1 MYPRFAK
8 TRIEEA
14 LSDTRVVLISGPRQS
29 GKTTL
34 AMDIASNG
42 TPFLTLDDATVLR
55 SAIDDPVGFVR
66 GLDRAVIDEIQRAPD
81 LLLAIKNVVDDDKSP
96 GKFLLTGSA
105 NLMTIPKV
113 ADSLAGR
120 MEVIRLLPLSQAEI
134 TGRKARFI
142 DRAFAEETPVADH
155 VIIGDALIERVLSGG
170 YPEVLERK
178 KWARKQ
184 DWYHEYLD
192 AIVQRDVRDVAQIE
206 QLAIMPKL
214 LSVLAEHSGQL
225 VNYTGIGAALDLN
238 HVTTRKYVGVFESLY
253 LVHTLQP
260 WFTNRLKRL
269 TKSPKLHFLDAG
281 LLAAMRDV
289 SPDVVAKEKTAFGP
303 ILETF
308 VFSELRKIASWS
320 EQRCTFSHFR
330 DKDKN
335 EVDIVLE
342 NRRGEVVGIE
352 VKASATVS
360 ASDFSGMRKLA
371 EACGKKF
378 VQGMVLYDHD
388 QVVPFGERMFAAPLS
403 TLWCA
408 ELLPQGSGHL
418 TV

>member
-8 TRIEEA
+8 AKIEEA
-14 LSDTRVVLISGPRQS
+14 LSDTRVVLIAGPRQS

-34 AMDIASNG
+34 AMDIAAG
-42 TPFLTLDDATVLR
+42 KTPFLTLDDATVLH
-55 SAIDDPVGFVR
+55 SAINDPVGFIR

-81 LLLAIKNVVDDDKSP
+81 LLLAIKNTVDKDKSP
-96 GKFLLTGSA
+96 GRFLLTGSA

-120 MEVIRLLPLSQAEI
+120 MEVIRLLPLSQAELEDKK
-134 TGRKARFI
+134 TPFI
-142 DRAFAEETPVADH
+142 DRAFAGEKPVFDQA
-155 VIIGDALIERVLSGG
+155 IIGDALIDRVLSGG
-170 YPEVLERK
+170 YPEALGRK
-178 KWARKQ
+178 RWARKQ
-184 DWYHEYLD
+184 DWYHGYLD
-192 AIVQRDVRDVAQIE
+192 ALVQRDVRDVAQIE

-225 VNYTGIGAALDLN
+225 ANYSGIGAALNLN
-238 HVTTRKYVGVFESLY
+238 HVTTQKYVSIFESLY

-289 SPDVVAKEKTAFGP
+289 SPDVVAKDKTFFGP

-320 EQRCTFSHFR
+320 EQRCSFSHFR

-342 NRRGEVVGIE
+342 NRRGEIVGVE
-352 VKASATVS
+352 VKSSATVT
-360 ASDFSGMRKLA
+360 ASDFAGMRKLA
-371 EACGKKF
+371 AACGKKF
-378 VQGMVLYDHD
+378 LQGLVLYDHD
-388 QVVPFGERMFAAPLS
+388 QVVPFGENMFAAPLS
-403 TLWCA
+403 CLWS
-408 ELLPQGSGHL
+408 E
-418 TV
+418 

>member
-1 MYPRFAK
+1 MYPRFARA
-8 TRIEEA
+8 RIEEA

-34 AMDIASNG
+34 AMDIAADK
-42 TPFLTLDDATVLR
+42 TPFLTLDDATVLEA
-55 SAIDDPVGFVR
+55 AINDPVGFVR
-66 GLDRAVIDEIQRAPD
+66 GLERAVIDEVQRAPD
-81 LLLAIKNVVDDDKSP
+81 LLLAIKNVVDDHQSP
-96 GKFLLTGSA
+96 GRFLLTGSA

-120 MEVIRLLPLSQAEI
+120 MEVIRLFPLSQAEI
-134 TGRKARFI
+134 IDSKSQFI
-142 DRAFAEETPVADH
+142 DRAFAGEKPIANH
-155 VIIGDALIERVLSGG
+155 VIVGAELIERVLSGG
-170 YPEVLERK
+170 YPEALSRK
-178 KWARKQ
+178 KWSRKQ
-184 DWYHEYLD
+184 DWYHGYLD
-192 AIVQRDVRDVAQIE
+192 ALVQRDVRDVARIE
-206 QLAIMPKL
+206 QLGLMPKL

-238 HVTTRKYVGVFESLY
+238 HVTTQKYVSVFESLY
-253 LVHTLQP
+253 LVHTLRP

-289 SPDVVAKEKTAFGP
+289 SPDVVRKDKTSFGA

-308 VFSELRKIASWS
+308 VFSELRKIAAWS

-352 VKASATVS
+352 VKSSATVS
-360 ASDFSGMRKLA
+360 AGDFSGMRKLA
-371 EACGKKF
+371 DACGDRF

-388 QVVPFGERMFAAPLS
+388 KVVPFGENMFAAPLS
-403 TLWCA
+403 CLW
-408 ELLPQGSGHL
+408 GRS
-418 TV
+418 

>member
-8 TRIEEA
+8 TRIEDA

-34 AMDIASNG
+34 ATDIAADK

-55 SAIDDPVGFVR
+55 SAINDPVGFVR

-81 LLLAIKNVVDDDKSP
+81 LLLAIKNAVDDDKTP
-96 GKFLLTGSA
+96 GRFLLTGSA

-120 MEVIRLLPLSQAEI
+120 MEIIRLLPLSQAEI
-134 TGRKARFI
+134 FGEKSGFI
-142 DRAFAEETPVADH
+142 DRAFSAQKPAADH
-155 VIIGDALIERVLSGG
+155 MIVGHDLVETVLSGG
-170 YPEVLERK
+170 YPEALGRK
-178 KWARKQ
+178 RWGRKQ
-184 DWYHEYLD
+184 DWYHGYLD

-206 QLAIMPKL
+206 QLAVMPKL
-214 LSVLAEHSGQL
+214 LAVLAEHSGQL
-225 VNYTGIGAALDLN
+225 VNYTGIGTALGLN
-238 HVTTRKYVGVFESLY
+238 HVTTQKYVRVFESLF
-253 LVHTLQP
+253 LVHTLRP

-289 SPDVVAKEKTAFGP
+289 SPDIVGKDKTSFGP

-320 EQRCTFSHFR
+320 DQRCSFSHFR
-330 DKDKN
+330 DKDRN

-342 NRRGEVVGIE
+342 NRRGEIVGVE
-352 VKASATVS
+352 VKSSATVS
-360 ASDFSGMRKLA
+360 AGDFSGMRKLA
-371 EACGKKF
+371 EASGKKF
-378 VQGMVLYDHD
+378 VQGLVLYDHD
-388 QVVPFGERMFAAPLS
+388 QVVPFADNMFAAPLS
-403 TLWCA
+403 CLWSA
-408 ELLPQGSGHL
+408 S
-418 TV
+418 

>member
-34 AMDIASNG
+34 ATEIASNQ
-42 TPFLTLDDATVLR
+42 TPFLTLDDANVLR
-55 SAIDDPVGFVR
+55 AAIDDPVGFVR
-66 GLDRAVIDEIQRAPD
+66 GLDKAVIDEIQRAPE
-81 LLLAIKNVVDDDKSP
+81 LLLAIKQSVDGDKTP
-96 GKFLLTGSA
+96 GRFLLTGSA
-105 NLMTIPKV
+105 NILTIPKV
-113 ADSLAGR
+113 SDSLAGR
-120 MEVIRLLPLSQAEI
+120 MEAVQLLPLSQAEI
-134 TGRKARFI
+134 LHTKSAFI
-142 DRAFAEETPVADH
+142 DRAFAGEAPSVDH
-155 VIIGDALIERVLSGG
+155 VIIGDELIENVLSGG
-170 YPEVLERK
+170 YPEALERAR
-178 KWARKQ
+178 WSRKQ
-184 DWYHEYLD
+184 DWYHGYLD

-214 LSVLAEHSGQL
+214 MSVLAEHSGQL
-225 VNYTGIGAALDLN
+225 VNYSGIGAGIALN
-238 HVTTRKYVGVFESLY
+238 HVTTQKYVNIFESLY

-269 TKSPKLHFLDAG
+269 TKSPKLHFCDAG

-289 SPDVVAKEKTAFGP
+289 SPDVVRKDKTSFGA

-308 VFSELRKIASWS
+308 VFSELRKIATWS

-352 VKASATVS
+352 VKSSATVS

-371 EACGKKF
+371 DACGEKF
-378 VQGMVLYDHD
+378 IQGVVLYDHD
-388 QVVPFGERMFAAPLS
+388 QVVPFRENMFAAPLS
-403 TLWCA
+403 CLW
-408 ELLPQGSGHL
+408 GSR
-418 TV
+418 

>member
-8 TRIEEA
+8 TRIQEA

-34 AMDIASNG
+34 ATDIASDNV
-42 TPFLTLDDATVLR
+42 PFLTLDDATVLQ

-81 LLLAIKNVVDDDKSP
+81 LLLAIKKTVDDDRRA
-96 GKFLLTGSA
+96 GRFLLTGSA

-120 MEVIRLLPLSQAEI
+120 MEIVRLLPLSQTEI
-134 TGRKARFI
+134 LEAKSGFI
-142 DRAFAEETPVADH
+142 DRAFDAKNPVVDKL
-155 VIIGDALIERVLSGG
+155 IIGDDLVETALSGG
-170 YPEVLERK
+170 YPEALGRK
-178 KWARKQ
+178 RWGRKQ
-184 DWYHEYLD
+184 DWYHDYID
-192 AIVQRDVRDVAQIE
+192 AIVQQDVRDVAQIE

-214 LSVLAEHSGQL
+214 LAVLAEHSGQL
-225 VNYTGIGAALDLN
+225 VNYSRIGVAIGLN
-238 HVTTRKYVGVFESLY
+238 HVTAQKYVRVFESLF
-253 LVHTLQP
+253 LVHSLQP

-281 LLAAMRDV
+281 LLAAMRSV
-289 SPDVVAKEKTAFGP
+289 TPDTVKKEKTPFGS

-308 VFSELRKIASWS
+308 VFSELRKISTWS

-342 NRRGEVVGIE
+342 NRRGEIVGIE
-352 VKASATVS
+352 VKSSATVTS
-360 ASDFSGMRKLA
+360 SDFSGMRKLA
-371 EACGKKF
+371 EACGDRF
-378 VQGMVLYDHD
+378 VQGLVLYDHD
-388 QVVPFGERMFAAPLS
+388 QVVPFADNMFAAPIS
-403 TLWCA
+403 CMWAAT
-408 ELLPQGSGHL
+408 
-418 TV
+418 

>member
-8 TRIEEA
+8 TRVEEA

-34 AMDIASNG
+34 ATDIASDK

-55 SAIDDPVGFVR
+55 SAREDPVSFVR

-81 LLLAIKNVVDDDKSP
+81 LLLSIKSAVDEDKTP
-96 GKFLLTGSA
+96 GRFLLTGSA

-120 MEVIRLLPLSQAEI
+120 MEIIRLLPLSQAEI
-134 TGRKARFI
+134 FGKKSDFI
-142 DRAFAEETPVADH
+142 DRAFAAQKPKADH
-155 VIIGDALIERVLSGG
+155 IVLGGDLVETVLSGG
-170 YPEVLERK
+170 YPEALGRK
-178 KWARKQ
+178 RWARKQ
-184 DWYHEYLD
+184 DWYHGYLD
-192 AIVQRDVRDVAQIE
+192 ALVQRDVRDIAQID

-225 VNYTGIGAALDLN
+225 TNYTGIGAAVDLN
-238 HVTTRKYVGVFESLY
+238 HVTTQKYVRIFENIF

-289 SPDVVAKEKTAFGP
+289 SPETVQKDKTAFGP

-320 EQRCTFSHFR
+320 EQRCSFSHYR

-342 NRRGEVVGIE
+342 NRRGEIVGIE
-352 VKASATVS
+352 VKSSATVS
-360 ASDFSGMRKLA
+360 GDDFSGMRKLA

-378 VQGMVLYDHD
+378 VQGLVLYDHD
-388 QVVPFGERMFAAPLS
+388 QVVPFADNMFAAPLS
-403 TLWCA
+403 CLWGA
-408 ELLPQGSGHL
+408 P
-418 TV
+418 

>member
-8 TRIEEA
+8 ARVEEA

-34 AMDIASNG
+34 ATDIASDK
-42 TPFLTLDDATVLR
+42 TPFLTLDDANVLR

-81 LLLAIKNVVDDDKSP
+81 LLLAIKTLVDDDKTP
-96 GKFLLTGSA
+96 GRFLLTGSA

-120 MEVIRLLPLSQAEI
+120 MEVVRLLPLSQAEI
-134 TGRKARFI
+134 LGTKSKLI
-142 DRAFAEETPVADH
+142 DRAFAREKPTAEHMIV
-155 VIIGDALIERVLSGG
+155 GDELVENVLSGG
-170 YPEVLERK
+170 YPEALGRTR
-178 KWARKQ
+178 WSRKQ
-184 DWYHEYLD
+184 DWYHGYLD

-214 LSVLAEHSGQL
+214 MSVLAEHSGQL
-225 VNYTGIGAALDLN
+225 VNYTGIGAGLDLN
-238 HVTTRKYVGVFESLY
+238 HVTTQKYVSVFESLY

-269 TKSPKLHFLDAG
+269 TKSPKLHFYDAG

-289 SPDVVAKEKTAFGP
+289 SPDVVRKDKTSFGA

-308 VFSELRKIASWS
+308 VFSELRKIATWS

-352 VKASATVS
+352 VKSSATVS
-360 ASDFSGMRKLA
+360 AGDFSGMRKLA
-371 EACGKKF
+371 DASGKKF

-388 QVVPFGERMFAAPLS
+388 QVVPFGENMFAAPLS
-403 TLWCA
+403 CLW
-408 ELLPQGSGHL
+408 GG
-418 TV
+418 T

>member
-1 MYPRFAK
+1 MYPRFARA
-8 TRIEEA
+8 RIEEA

-34 AMDIASNG
+34 AMDIAADK
-42 TPFLTLDDATVLR
+42 TPFLTLDDATVLEA
-55 SAIDDPVGFVR
+55 AINDPVGFVR
-66 GLDRAVIDEIQRAPD
+66 GLERAVIDEVQRAPD
-81 LLLAIKNVVDDDKSP
+81 LLLAIKNVVDDHQSP
-96 GKFLLTGSA
+96 GRFLLTGSA

-120 MEVIRLLPLSQAEI
+120 MEVIRLFPLSQAEI
-134 TGRKARFI
+134 IDSKSQFI
-142 DRAFAEETPVADH
+142 DRAFAGEKPIANH
-155 VIIGDALIERVLSGG
+155 VIVGAELIERVLSGG
-170 YPEVLERK
+170 YPEALSRK
-178 KWARKQ
+178 KWSRKQ
-184 DWYHEYLD
+184 DWYHGYLD
-192 AIVQRDVRDVAQIE
+192 ALVQRDVRDVAQIE
-206 QLAIMPKL
+206 QLGLMPKL

-238 HVTTRKYVGVFESLY
+238 HVTTQKYVSVFESLY
-253 LVHTLQP
+253 LVHTLRP

-289 SPDVVAKEKTAFGP
+289 SPDVVRKDKTSFGA

-308 VFSELRKIASWS
+308 VFSELRKIATWS

-352 VKASATVS
+352 VKSSATVS
-360 ASDFSGMRKLA
+360 AGDFSGMRKLA
-371 EACGKKF
+371 DACGDRF

-388 QVVPFGERMFAAPLS
+388 KVVPFGENMFAPPLS
-403 TLWCA
+403 CLW
-408 ELLPQGSGHL
+408 GRS
-418 TV
+418 

>member
-1 MYPRFAK
+1 MYPRFARA
-8 TRIEEA
+8 RIEEA

-34 AMDIASNG
+34 AMDIAADK
-42 TPFLTLDDATVLR
+42 TPFLTLDDATVLEA
-55 SAIDDPVGFVR
+55 AINDPVGFVR
-66 GLDRAVIDEIQRAPD
+66 GLERAVIDEVQRAPD
-81 LLLAIKNVVDDDKSP
+81 LLLAIKNVVDDDQSP
-96 GKFLLTGSA
+96 GRFLLTGSA

-120 MEVIRLLPLSQAEI
+120 MEVIRLFPLSQAEI
-134 TGRKARFI
+134 IENKSQFI
-142 DRAFAEETPVADH
+142 DCAFAGETPIAND
-155 VIIGDALIERVLSGG
+155 VIVGAELIERVLSGG
-170 YPEVLERK
+170 YPEALSRK
-178 KWARKQ
+178 KWSRKQ
-184 DWYHEYLD
+184 DWYHGYLD
-192 AIVQRDVRDVAQIE
+192 ALVQRDVRDVAQIE
-206 QLAIMPKL
+206 QLGLMPKL

-238 HVTTRKYVGVFESLY
+238 HVTTQKYVSVFESLY
-253 LVHTLQP
+253 LVHTLRP

-289 SPDVVAKEKTAFGP
+289 SPDVVRKDKTSFGA

-308 VFSELRKIASWS
+308 VFSELRKIATWS

-352 VKASATVS
+352 VKSSATVS
-360 ASDFSGMRKLA
+360 AGDFSGMRKLA
-371 EACGKKF
+371 DACGKKF

-388 QVVPFGERMFAAPLS
+388 QVVPFGENMFAAPLS
-403 TLWCA
+403 CLW
-408 ELLPQGSGHL
+408 GRS
-418 TV
+418 

>member
-8 TRIEEA
+8 TRIEDA

-34 AMDIASNG
+34 ATEIASDKV
-42 TPFLTLDDATVLR
+42 PFLTLDDATVLQ

-81 LLLAIKNVVDDDKSP
+81 LLLAIKKTVDDDKRA
-96 GKFLLTGSA
+96 GRFLLTGSA

-120 MEVIRLLPLSQAEI
+120 MEIVRLLPLSQTEI
-134 TGRKARFI
+134 LETKSGFI
-142 DRAFAEETPVADH
+142 DRAFEALTPVVDKQ
-155 VIIGDALIERVLSGG
+155 VIGDELVETVLSGG
-170 YPEVLERK
+170 YPEALGRK
-178 KWARKQ
+178 RWGRKQ
-184 DWYHEYLD
+184 DWYHDYLD

-214 LSVLAEHSGQL
+214 LAVLAEHSGQL
-225 VNYTGIGAALDLN
+225 VNYSGIGAAVGLN
-238 HVTTRKYVGVFESLY
+238 HVTTQKYVRVFESLF
-253 LVHTLQP
+253 LVHSLQP

-281 LLAAMRDV
+281 LLSAMRSV
-289 SPDVVAKEKTAFGP
+289 TPDTVKKDKTPFGS

-308 VFSELRKIASWS
+308 VFSELRKIATWS

-330 DKDKN
+330 DKDRN

-342 NRRGEVVGIE
+342 NRRGEIVGIE
-352 VKASATVS
+352 VKSSATVTS
-360 ASDFSGMRKLA
+360 SDFSGMRRLA
-371 EACGKKF
+371 QACGDKF
-378 VQGMVLYDHD
+378 TQGLVLYDHD
-388 QVVPFGERMFAAPLS
+388 QVVPFAGNMFAAPIS
-403 TLWCA
+403 SLWA
-408 ELLPQGSGHL
+408 A
-418 TV
+418 T

>member
-8 TRIEEA
+8 NRIEEA

-34 AMDIASNG
+34 AMDIAADK

-81 LLLAIKNVVDDDKSP
+81 LLLAIKSAVDDDKTP
-96 GKFLLTGSA
+96 GRFLLTGSA

-120 MEVIRLLPLSQAEI
+120 MEVVRLLPLSQAEI
-134 TGRKARFI
+134 LGIRSEFI
-142 DRAFAEETPVADH
+142 DRAFAAQKPAANHMIVGPDLVE
-155 VIIGDALIERVLSGG
+155 IVLSGG
-170 YPEVLERK
+170 YPEALGRK
-178 KWARKQ
+178 RWGRKQ
-184 DWYHEYLD
+184 DWYHGYID
-192 AIVQRDVRDVAQIE
+192 ALVQRDVRDIAQIE

-214 LSVLAEHSGQL
+214 LAILGEHSGQL
-225 VNYTGIGAALDLN
+225 VNYTSIGTALGLN
-238 HVTTRKYVGVFESLY
+238 HVTAQKYVRIFESLF

-281 LLAAMRDV
+281 LLAAMREV
-289 SPDVVAKEKTAFGP
+289 TPDVVEKDKTTFGP

-320 EQRCTFSHFR
+320 DQRYAFSHFR

-342 NRRGEVVGIE
+342 TRRGEIVGIE

-360 ASDFSGMRKLA
+360 AGDFSGMRKLA

-378 VQGMVLYDHD
+378 VQGLVLYDHN
-388 QVVPFGERMFAAPLS
+388 QVVPFADNMFAAPLS
-403 TLWCA
+403 CLW
-408 ELLPQGSGHL
+408 S
-418 TV
+418 TS

>member
-8 TRIEEA
+8 ARIEEA

-34 AMDIASNG
+34 AMDVAADKI
-42 TPFLTLDDATVLR
+42 PFLTLDDANVLR
-55 SAIDDPVGFVR
+55 SAIDDPVGFAR

-81 LLLAIKNVVDDDKSP
+81 LLLAIKNLVDDDKSP
-96 GKFLLTGSA
+96 GRFLLTGSA
-105 NLMTIPKV
+105 NLMTLPKV

-120 MEVIRLLPLSQAEI
+120 MEVVRLLPLSQAEI
-134 TGRKARFI
+134 RGVKSNFI
-142 DRAFAEETPVADH
+142 DRAFAGEKPAADH
-155 VIIGDALIERVLSGG
+155 MIIGKDLIETVLSGG
-170 YPEVLERK
+170 YPEALRRK
-178 KWARKQ
+178 RWARKQ
-184 DWYHEYLD
+184 DWYHGYVD

-206 QLAIMPKL
+206 QLPIMPKL

-225 VNYTGIGAALDLN
+225 VNYSGVGTALDLN
-238 HVTTRKYVGVFESLY
+238 HVTTQKYVGVFESLY

-289 SPDVVAKEKTAFGP
+289 SPDVVAKDKTAFGP

-308 VFSELRKIASWS
+308 VLSELRKIASWS
-320 EQRCTFSHFR
+320 EQRSFSHFR

-342 NRRGEVVGIE
+342 NRRGEIVGIE
-352 VKASATVS
+352 VKSSATVS
-360 ASDFSGMRKLA
+360 AGDFSGMRKLA
-371 EACGKKF
+371 EASGKKF
-378 VQGMVLYDHD
+378 LQGLVLYDHD
-388 QVVPFGERMFAAPLS
+388 QVVPFGEKMFAAPLS
-403 TLWCA
+403 CIWS
-408 ELLPQGSGHL
+408 E
-418 TV
+418 